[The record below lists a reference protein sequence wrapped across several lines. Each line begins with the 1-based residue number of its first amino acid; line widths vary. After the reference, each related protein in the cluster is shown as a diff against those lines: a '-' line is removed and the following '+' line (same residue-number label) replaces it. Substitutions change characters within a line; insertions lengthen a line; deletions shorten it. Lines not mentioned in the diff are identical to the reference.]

1 MANVHLTQRDV
12 DYIARVVDTEVPRS
26 IAKRNPAEYN
36 RMVRAVVDTVTNRMA
51 SGQFPSTA
59 TGVLNQRRQFS
70 KITGSSSLN
79 PYGSVQQTPRAP
91 AEVKN
96 LVMDHVAAR
105 AAGAPPS
112 IGGALNYANPNFSS
126 KSNLG
131 WIGDMISAG
140 AEKLGV
146 GKSVHYHGNAP
157 GTRPVGDYA
166 LSAESM
172 PGSFVPRP
180 TPRGGLLQSQQ
191 ATGIMSAIDPATP
204 MAVERRDLG
213 FSPLSASASAGFSPA
228 AAATASLESPHDKL
242 RRDLLDQKR
251 ELEAMQA
258 QQVDQSAQVGSVTPF
273 APAAPKMSLAEQ
285 YAAYGQGQ
293 AIARNMGL
301 LAQDVAEFSP
311 QLHPVQQAPQGDM
324 TPSDLPPVGATT
336 VQPSQVQTT
345 PVDVPEVEQ
354 PAPTEQPQYN
364 APQGGLLS
372 PAEQDMVRQQQ
383 MRLEQM
389 GPNRRVQLGGIAK
402 KGLGAFGGG
411 VLGGLLLGPLGAV
424 AGGLLG
430 PTMINSVTQSPNF
443 PKRPE
448 GTPKGDGR
456 LNDYGRSVQRES
468 GQFDRAVRSGRGG
481 LW

>member
-70 KITGSSSLN
+70 KITGPSSLD

-91 AEVKN
+91 AAVKS

-112 IGGALNYANPNFSS
+112 IGGALNYANPHFSS

-131 WIGDMISAG
+131 WIGDMINAG

-157 GTRPVGDYA
+157 GTRPVGEYA

-180 TPRGGLLQSQQ
+180 TPRGGIFQ
-191 ATGIMSAIDPATP
+191 AEGLGGILSAIDPATP
-204 MAVERRDLG
+204 ARVERQDLPSVPSPSMTPSTAQSGVVPSEATAYADLG
-213 FSPLSASASAGFSPA
+213 RNVA
-228 AAATASLESPHDKL
+228 
-242 RRDLLDQKR
+242 
-251 ELEAMQA
+251 
-258 QQVDQSAQVGSVTPF
+258 VGGVNPF
-273 APAAPKMSLAEQ
+273 AETAAPKMSLAEQ

-301 LAQDVAEFSP
+301 LSQDVAEFSP
-311 QLHPVQQAPQGDM
+311 QLHPVQQMPQGDM
-324 TPSDLPPVGATT
+324 TDLPPAT
-336 VQPSQVQTT
+336 
-345 PVDVPEVEQ
+345 EVAGPASPTAYVE
-354 PAPTEQPQYN
+354 PAP
-364 APQGGLLS
+364 APEAPAANPASAAAGGGLLS
-372 PAEQDMVRQQQ
+372 PREQEMVRQQQ
-383 MRLEQM
+383 LSVAAM
-389 GPNRRVQLGGIAK
+389 GPNRRAQIGSVAK

-411 VLGGLLLGPLGAV
+411 VLGGLLLGPLGAI
-424 AGGLLG
+424 AGGLIG
-430 PTMINSVTQSPNF
+430 PTLVNGVTQSPNY

-448 GTPKGDGR
+448 STPKGDGKMT
-456 LNDYGRSVQRES
+456 DYGRSVARES
-468 GQFDRAVRSGRGG
+468 GQFRDAVKSGRGG